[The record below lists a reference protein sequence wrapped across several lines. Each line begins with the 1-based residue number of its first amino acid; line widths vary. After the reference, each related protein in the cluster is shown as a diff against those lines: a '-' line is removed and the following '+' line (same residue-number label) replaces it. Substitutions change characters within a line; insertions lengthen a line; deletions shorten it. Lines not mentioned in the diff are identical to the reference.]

1 MGFSF
6 KRVKEGRDR
15 NQNGT
20 YEKSG
25 SGGKAKN
32 TVSIGVAGDMVKK
45 GVFSRLPIIA
55 RHTF

>member
-32 TVSIGVAGDMVKK
+32 TVSIGIAGDMVQKD
-45 GVFSRLPIIA
+45 VFSRLSIIE
-55 RHTF
+55 